1 MKLMDELMDRLR
13 DIDRANDDYSRRER
27 LLLSLLNKTAHFYE
41 DTIGILS
48 GIFKLSEYVRQG
60 SPEDDF
66 YSYLV
71 NVLLDESRC
80 ENASVFTIQDGGLFL
95 KAASGT
101 HVGPA
106 NKIVRIEMGD
116 AVAGKCAQ
124 NGEFVLVS
132 DVGQCDFFSSWP
144 ETRVPIGSM
153 LCVPIKEGGRTAG
166 VLNLSHSQVD
176 FFNVHDVR
184 MFELLG
190 LLVGQMLTLLGIYG
204 IFRNGYLEM
213 EASLSRKDAD
223 LKSVSECYRSV
234 VDASDE
240 MILLVEAGQVRFCNR
255 ALRELFDHVPETL
268 EGIFADDAAAVLSQR
283 AARLQE
289 NESAEF
295 DLNLSIGSR
304 VNLTGEVSLKRIIGE
319 QVLIIIK
326 DVTLKQRLEAQSMQT
341 EKLASLGLLTS
352 GIAHELNNKLT
363 PILGFADLIDTSYLK
378 PMDMER
384 FKVLRG
390 AAESTK
396 TIIESLLTFSRNVPP
411 SRISFDLGDLVER
424 AIGLYRPTAVKRAI
438 AIVHERSA
446 EPVMVLADINC
457 FEQVLV
463 NLINNAIDAIGDVPG
478 TIRIISSRADGLA
491 RLSVVDSGPGLAL
504 DVLPKV
510 FDPFFT
516 TKSSDH
522 GTGLGLSI
530 CYGIVRDHGGSI
542 SIQNS
547 AGGGAEVSISL
558 PIDRQTVKQQ
568 EADACSALP
577 NKLSEPAAY
586 SIMLVE
592 DEPDLRRLLQDALGD
607 TYDLALFANGVDAL
621 NHISDRDW
629 DLIISDLRMPGMDG
643 MEFYSR
649 AVDSRA
655 DLSERFL
662 FATGDTY
669 DTEVK
674 AFFDAHQIDFIS
686 KPFRIRELQEK
697 VCRRL
702 TEAGGAR

>member
-1 MKLMDELMDRLR
+1 MDELMDRLR
-13 DIDRANDDYSRRER
+13 EIDRANDDYSRRER

-95 KAASGT
+95 KAASGM

-116 AVAGKCAQ
+116 GVAGKCAQ

-289 NESAEF
+289 NESAEL

-378 PMDMER
+378 QMDMER
-384 FKVLRG
+384 FNVLRG

-568 EADACSALP
+568 EAAACSALP